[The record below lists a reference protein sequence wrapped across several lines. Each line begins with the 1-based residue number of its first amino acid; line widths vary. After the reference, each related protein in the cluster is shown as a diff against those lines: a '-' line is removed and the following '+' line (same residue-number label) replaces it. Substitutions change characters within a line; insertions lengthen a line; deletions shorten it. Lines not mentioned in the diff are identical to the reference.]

1 MVTPPHFTDVA
12 SPWTTMLLLG
22 DLGRTMVRTLASR
35 LNQPTGIPALEPAF
49 VLRRYARHYRTALLV
64 AGTRYRLGLQLAFPL
79 SAVLPYRACISIDI
93 PKSS

>member
-35 LNQPTGIPALEPAF
+35 LNQPTGFPALEPDF
-49 VLRRYARHYRTALLV
+49 VLRLFARKYRTALLV
-64 AGTRYRLGLQLAFPL
+64 GGNSSEAIIQAGEAGRPHPRHRC
-79 SAVLPYRACISIDI
+79 RALYVIG
-93 PKSS
+93 